1 MRCWRCP
8 IANRKRTYPTGTT
21 RLGDGDILV
30 LERRYTLIGGVAAL
44 LRRISRQSIQPGAL
58 LDGVELARLAPPLTV
73 DNMEGISAR
82 QDSAGRTLI
91 YLMSDDN
98 YSVLQRTLLLMFE
111 LRDGAR

>member
-1 MRCWRCP
+1 MTRFQASCVAVGGRGLL
-8 IANRKRTYPTGTT
+8 IAGPPGSGKSTLALKLIDRAAT
-21 RLGDGDILV
+21 LVGD
-30 LERRYTLIGGVAAL
+30 
-44 LRRISRQSIQPGAL
+44 
-58 LDGVELARLAPPLTV
+58 DGVELARLAPPLTV

-111 LRDGAR
+111 YRG